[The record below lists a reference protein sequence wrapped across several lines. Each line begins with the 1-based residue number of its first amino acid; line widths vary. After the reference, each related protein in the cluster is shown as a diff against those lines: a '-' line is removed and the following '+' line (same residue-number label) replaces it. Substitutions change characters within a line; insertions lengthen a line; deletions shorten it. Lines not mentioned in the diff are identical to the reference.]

1 MIDKSF
7 ISVADHQYD
16 EPLSYESSRSSE
28 FYSDEPDDEHRI
40 KPLPNSIHVE
50 RERRK
55 NEQIEDYMSDSK
67 NSDDQFLE
75 CESDFESPNRYNNPF
90 VDYDTLVDIY
100 REKKNLERNRN
111 SINGKNDPKGSK
123 SDYTKAEE
131 EISSESQRS
140 GTTKSFFLGSK
151 FRIGNVHRKSES
163 NSKEDQKVKSPSKS
177 KRGEKEVP
185 GVGEEKVDRNS
196 SFTDQMLDVVASEM
210 GSDVNS
216 DIESRIVDYHESK
229 KNVPK
234 YECEE
239 GEEEGMGSQAG
250 ESEVYRPEDE
260 VDQLFDRVI
269 NGGNDPDFT
278 FMPEALDPYVK
289 MSKKLISRKR
299 KGNQDGNG
307 KKDIADTVINTA
319 MTILGTKENENT
331 TLIGEE
337 AEGAC
342 VAEGKSVSE
351 GTQVDPSLVE
361 PTLVETIPP
370 SDTAIE
376 KRIKLEEGRE
386 IMDSAHTTPKID
398 KCGKTK
404 EFEEQFAKT
413 DSDVEKERERAR
425 MLFEATKYDET
436 LYRRNTEELSTGLKV
451 LKLREDKKSKKSKHR
466 KSDTRAE
473 TETEDERPKKD
484 KKGEEKGSKSTT
496 LKSDKTEEKSEK
508 GEKGDKSDKSS
519 KERKSDKS
527 KKSSWKSNDYDIIFS
542 SLGDSFSSGLIE
554 VDSKPILL
562 SRKGFYTIFMR
573 NSKYPY
579 DSTID
584 FYLFRVGVKYMLVN
598 EASSQSFNIDDV
610 VDYGNFRIKLSGNIN
625 LSPNV
630 TKMALIYSNSERQ
643 TLEFSLTPSAF
654 ALIDFSDSKP
664 KIMYKMFY
672 SGPLQSIPMPLKF
685 RRSLFLATTL
695 LRNVLFD
702 CILLRVLSL
711 DNSENLGTSVIGA
724 LYLLEKKLSE
734 MKKKKVNL
742 TDYFDYICGTG
753 AGALI
758 ALCMLKGYSMK
769 DLRSQWNIVVS
780 SLFKWTYSLPS
791 GIIFDYYYIEEFK
804 KNFINILGTDFL
816 CSKPW
821 PHCMVTCTN
830 VRSNPYDLFLFRNY
844 GDSKFGSIYGSSYAP
859 MWLVGW
865 ASCAL
870 PTYVRGPSNSNLN
883 SIGYNM
889 ITKTQLVDGS
899 LVSSSPSLISLQELT
914 SIYNIN
920 LRSLVKDN
928 MDLFLSIGTSKS
940 ENENASIN
948 SSTWQIL
955 MNCKNLM
962 YNTQLQHLHVKN
974 LFDEY
979 ENKYHRIQLPIY
991 PGCKHGKTSKEAV
1004 DAVLTS
1010 TIQFISRHD
1019 NQRIEQIVNILNQ

>member
-1 MIDKSF
+1 MMDKSF
-7 ISVADHQYD
+7 ISVADHHYD
-16 EPLSYESSRSSE
+16 DPLSYESSRSSE

-40 KPLPNSIHVE
+40 KPLPDSIHVD
-50 RERRK
+50 RTRRK
-55 NEQIEDYMSDSK
+55 NERMEDYMSDSK

-90 VDYDTLVDIY
+90 VDYETLVDIY
-100 REKKNLERNRN
+100 REKENLESKR
-111 SINGKNDPKGSK
+111 SGLNGKNDPKTTK
-123 SDYTKAEE
+123 SDYIKSDEKT
-131 EISSESQRS
+131 SSESPRS
-140 GTTKSFFLGSK
+140 RTPKSLFLGSK
-151 FRIGNVHRKSES
+151 IGLGNVHRKPES
-163 NSKEDQKVKSPSKS
+163 LTKADQKDRSPSKA
-177 KRGEKEVP
+177 KRGGKEIS
-185 GVGEEKVDRNS
+185 GLGEAKVERDS
-196 SFTDQMLDVVASEM
+196 SFSDQMYDAVVSEM
-210 GSDVNS
+210 GSEVNS
-216 DIESRIVDYHESK
+216 DLESRIIEYHEAK
-229 KNVPK
+229 KNAQS
-234 YECEE
+234 YEYEEE
-239 GEEEGMGSQAG
+239 GERMGQQSP
-250 ESEVYRPEDE
+250 EKDVYKPEDE

-269 NGGNDPDFT
+269 NGGYDPEFT

-289 MSKKLISRKR
+289 MSKKLINRKR
-299 KGNQDGNG
+299 KGNQEGN
-307 KKDIADTVINTA
+307 KNRDIADTVINTA
-319 MTILGTKENENT
+319 MTILGTNDDEKTTSKER
-331 TLIGEE
+331 E
-337 AEGAC
+337 AEDASMG
-342 VAEGKSVSE
+342 E
-351 GTQVDPSLVE
+351 GTMVDPSLVE
-361 PTLVETIPP
+361 PSLVETIP
-370 SDTAIE
+370 SSELVLE
-376 KRIKLEEGRE
+376 KTSKFEEKNGIRE
-386 IMDSAHTTPKID
+386 SANITPKME
-398 KCGKTK
+398 KLKKMK
-404 EFEEQFAKT
+404 ESEEPVKYKPAEFIKPSHPILRKKSMDRELKEVEFAKT

-425 MLFEATKYDET
+425 VLFEATKDDET
-436 LYRRNTEELSTGLKV
+436 LYRRNTEDLSTGLKV

-466 KSDTRAE
+466 KTEPRTE
-473 TETEDERPKKD
+473 TETEEEKPKKD
-484 KKGEEKGSKSTT
+484 KKSDEKGIKFNMTKSEKAEE
-496 LKSDKTEEKSEK
+496 KSDKPEKSEK
-508 GEKGDKSDKSS
+508 GS
-519 KERKSDKS
+519 KEKKSDKS
-527 KKSSWKSNDYDIIFS
+527 KKSSWRSNDYDIIFS
-542 SLGDSFSSGLIE
+542 SLGESFSSGLIE
-554 VDSKPILL
+554 LDSKPIVL

-579 DSTID
+579 DSSID
-584 FYLFRVGVKYMLVN
+584 FYLFRVGVKYILVN
-598 EASSQSFNIDDV
+598 EASTQNFNIDDV
-610 VDYGNFRIKLSGNIN
+610 VDYGNFRIKLSGTIN

-643 TLEFSLTPSAF
+643 TLEFALTASAF
-654 ALIDFSDSKP
+654 DSKP
-664 KIMYKMFY
+664 KIMYKLFY
-672 SGPLQSIPMPLKF
+672 SGALQSIPMPLKF
-685 RRSLFLATTL
+685 RR
-695 LRNVLFD
+695 R
-702 CILLRVLSL
+702 LRVLSL

-734 MKKKKVNL
+734 LKKKKINL
-742 TDYFDYICGTG
+742 ADYFDYICGTG
-753 AGALI
+753 SGALI

-769 DLRSQWNIVVS
+769 DLRSQWNLVVS

-821 PHCMVTCTN
+821 PHCMVTSTN

-889 ITKTQLVDGS
+889 ISKTQLVDGS

-940 ENENASIN
+940 ENDNASIN

-991 PGCKHGKTSKEAV
+991 PGCKHGKTSNEAV

>member
-1 MIDKSF
+1 MVDKSF

-16 EPLSYESSRSSE
+16 DPLSYESSRSSE
-28 FYSDEPDDEHRI
+28 FYSDEPDDEHII
-40 KPLPNSIHVE
+40 KPLPDSIHEE
-50 RERRK
+50 RNRRK
-55 NEQIEDYMSDSK
+55 KELLEDYMSDSK
-67 NSDDQFLE
+67 NSDEQFLE

-90 VDYDTLVDIY
+90 VDYETLVDIY
-100 REKKNLERNRN
+100 RDKKKLDSKRSNV
-111 SINGKNDPKGSK
+111 NGKNDPKTTK
-123 SDYTKAEE
+123 SDDIKADEKITSESPRSQTTK
-131 EISSESQRS
+131 SLLLGSTFGLGNVHKKSESQ
-140 GTTKSFFLGSK
+140 GKA
-151 FRIGNVHRKSES
+151 
-163 NSKEDQKVKSPSKS
+163 DQKDRSTSKS
-177 KRGEKEVP
+177 NRGGK
-185 GVGEEKVDRNS
+185 GITGIGEDKVDRNS
-196 SFTDQMLDVVASEM
+196 SFSDQMIDAVVSEM
-210 GSDVNS
+210 GSEVNS
-216 DIESRIVDYHESK
+216 DLESRIIDYHEAK
-229 KNVPK
+229 KNAPGYV
-234 YECEE
+234 EE
-239 GEEEGMGSQAG
+239 GEGMGH
-250 ESEVYRPEDE
+250 ESAENDVYKPEDE

-269 NGGNDPDFT
+269 NGGYDPEFT

-289 MSKKLISRKR
+289 MSKKLTNRKR
-299 KGNQDGNG
+299 KGNHEGN
-307 KKDIADTVINTA
+307 KNRDIADTVINTA
-319 MTILGTKENENT
+319 MTILGTKDDEQTASNDQES
-331 TLIGEE
+331 
-337 AEGAC
+337 AET
-342 VAEGKSVSE
+342 SVGD
-351 GTQVDPSLVE
+351 GTKVDPSLVE
-361 PTLVETIPP
+361 PSLVQTIPS
-370 SDTAIE
+370 SDLVLE
-376 KRIKLEEGRE
+376 KTPKSDENNDIRDVALSTSKLEKSKKFKEVEEPAKFKPAEFIKPSHPILRKKSMDRE
-386 IMDSAHTTPKID
+386 VKEV
-398 KCGKTK
+398 
-404 EFEEQFAKT
+404 EFEKT
-413 DSDVEKERERAR
+413 DSDIEKERERAR
-425 MLFEATKYDET
+425 MLFEATKDEET
-436 LYRRNTEELSTGLKV
+436 LYRRNTDDLSTGLKV

-466 KSDTRAE
+466 KPETRTE
-473 TETEDERPKKD
+473 TETEEEKPKKD
-484 KKGEEKGSKSTT
+484 KKGDEKGSKHNTSKIDKSED
-496 LKSDKTEEKSEK
+496 KSDKSDKAEKSEK
-508 GEKGDKSDKSS
+508 GSKDK
-519 KERKSDKS
+519 KSDKS
-527 KKSSWKSNDYDIIFS
+527 KKSSWRSNDYDIIFS
-542 SLGDSFSSGLIE
+542 SLGESFSSGVIE
-554 VDSKPILL
+554 LDSKPIVL
-562 SRKGFYTIFMR
+562 SKKGFYTIFLR

-598 EASSQSFNIDDV
+598 EVSSQNFNIDDV

-630 TKMALIYSNSERQ
+630 TKMALIYSNSGRQ
-643 TLEFSLTPSAF
+643 TLEFALTPPAF
-654 ALIDFSDSKP
+654 DSKP
-664 KIMYKMFY
+664 KIMYKLFY
-672 SGPLQSIPMPLKF
+672 SGPLQSIPMPIKF
-685 RRSLFLATTL
+685 RR
-695 LRNVLFD
+695 R
-702 CILLRVLSL
+702 LRVLSL

-742 TDYFDYICGTG
+742 ADYFDYICGTG
-753 AGALI
+753 SGALI

-769 DLRSQWNIVVS
+769 DLRSQWNVVVS

-870 PTYVRGPSNSNLN
+870 PTYVRGPSNSNLD

-889 ITKTQLVDGS
+889 ISKTQLVDGS

-914 SIYNIN
+914 NIYNIN

-940 ENENASIN
+940 ENDNASIN

-955 MNCKNLM
+955 MSCKNLM